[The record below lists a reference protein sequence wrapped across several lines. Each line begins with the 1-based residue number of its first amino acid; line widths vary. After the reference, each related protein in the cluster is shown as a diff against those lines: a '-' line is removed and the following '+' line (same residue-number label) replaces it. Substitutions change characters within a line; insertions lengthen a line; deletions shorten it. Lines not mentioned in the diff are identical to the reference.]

1 VQACRASAP
10 SSSVAVRWDGLSE
23 LAVVIATIAG
33 LLLLKFVITR
43 EAAAPMYK
51 DTALT
56 VSDDEETTLDL
67 RLARIPRSRI

>member
-23 LAVVIATIAG
+23 LAVVVATTAG
-33 LLLLKFVITR
+33 LLVIKFVITR
-43 EAAAPMYK
+43 DAAARMYK

-56 VSDDEETTLDL
+56 VSDDQETTLDL
-67 RLARIPRSRI
+67 